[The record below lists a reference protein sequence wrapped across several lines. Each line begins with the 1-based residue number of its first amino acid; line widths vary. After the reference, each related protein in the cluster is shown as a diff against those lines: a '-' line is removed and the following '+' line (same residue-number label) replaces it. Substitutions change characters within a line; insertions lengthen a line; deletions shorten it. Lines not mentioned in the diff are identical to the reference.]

1 MNYLSKLSMATEVKS
16 QMGKVFEHLTHQE
29 GFHFMT
35 TFGSIMNLRTTQNKV
50 ADTRTPGVHGLP

>member
-1 MNYLSKLSMATEVKS
+1 MATEVKS

-35 TFGSIMNLRTTQNKV
+35 TFGSIMNLRTTENKV